1 MKLLDL
7 PLEIFRAVLKE
18 TVLLLDLKES
28 VKLRLVQSNTTTR
41 LAEHRIQTL
50 LTAVSRILRKRD
62 RGSHYFHA
70 IDRSIQIQILR

>member
-7 PLEIFRAVLKE
+7 PLEMFRAVLKE

-41 LAEHRIQTL
+41 LAER
-50 LTAVSRILRKRD
+50 
-62 RGSHYFHA
+62 
-70 IDRSIQIQILR
+70 